1 MNLHRAAIAAFLG
14 LLFAGLAVAYVGA
27 AAGLVGL
34 IDARTV
40 ALIDLIGAGV
50 AFVALV
56 LYFGAS
62 DLELRRRLRRELTF
76 R

>member
-1 MNLHRAAIAAFLG
+1 MNFRRAVIAALQA
-14 LLFAGLAVAYVGA
+14 LLFAGLAVAYTGA

-34 IDARTV
+34 LDARTV
-40 ALIDLIGAGV
+40 SLVILTGAGV

>member
-1 MNLHRAAIAAFLG
+1 MTIHRAVIAALQM
-14 LLFAGLAVAYVGA
+14 LLFAGLAVAYAGA
-27 AAGLVGL
+27 AMGLVGL
-34 IDARTV
+34 LDARTV
-40 ALIDLIGAGV
+40 SLVILISAGV
-50 AFVALV
+50 AFVALI

>member
-1 MNLHRAAIAAFLG
+1 MNFRRALIAVQIVLI
-14 LLFAGLAVAYVGA
+14 AGLAVAYTGA
-27 AAGLVGL
+27 AVGLVGL
-34 IDARTV
+34 LDARTV
-40 ALIDLIGAGV
+40 SLVILIGAGV

>member
-1 MNLHRAAIAAFLG
+1 MNLQRAVIAALRA
-14 LLFAGLAVAYVGA
+14 LLFAALAVAYTGA
-27 AAGLVGL
+27 ALGLVGL
-34 IDARTV
+34 LDARTV
-40 ALIDLIGAGV
+40 SLVILIGAGV

>member
-1 MNLHRAAIAAFLG
+1 MNLHRALIAVQT
-14 LLFAGLAVAYVGA
+14 LLFAGLAVAYTGA
-27 AAGLVGL
+27 AIGLVGL
-34 IDARTV
+34 LDARRV
-40 ALIDLIGAGV
+40 SLVILIGAGV